1 MTDRGMADVER
12 FLETDIYRTL
22 LLADKVTQSK
32 EFFRLA
38 DMALREPDIAKARYF
53 RKMARFVLLTE
64 DGKRAFRNIRPD
76 YYPNE
81 D

>member
-1 MTDRGMADVER
+1 MRDVER

-22 LLADKVTQSK
+22 LLADKATQSK

-38 DMALREPDIAKARYF
+38 DMALKEPDLAKAQYF
-53 RKMARFVLLTE
+53 RKMARFVLLSE
-64 DGKRAFRNIRPD
+64 EGKKAFRNIRPD